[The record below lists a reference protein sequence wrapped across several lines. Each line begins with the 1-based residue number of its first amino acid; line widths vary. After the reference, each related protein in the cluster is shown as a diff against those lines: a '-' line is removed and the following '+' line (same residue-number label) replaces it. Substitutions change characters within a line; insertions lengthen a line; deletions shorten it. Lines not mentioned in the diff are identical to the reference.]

1 MWVIV
6 ILNSDIL
13 SHLLGIIE
21 ANRLVLLC
29 GAGLSIPPP
38 SNLMSAVRVSQACYD
53 KYQPIAVLPAAFR
66 DDVDALAG
74 HFHGRGEFRT
84 VFLSLVPWGALVGE
98 PNAGHAAV
106 ADFLICGVA
115 AAALSANFDPLIEQ
129 WANARKIAL
138 RGALDGQEAVNFTDT
153 PSPLLKFHGCLSRN
167 REETLWTQG
176 QLTDAAVTARVLS
189 CTDWMRV
196 HLPGKDLLVAGFW
209 TDWGYLN
216 SVLAAA
222 LNTQAFGSVT
232 VVDPLDDA
240 TLQGKAPE
248 LWARLTMPGIQ
259 FQHIQASGDEVLEE
273 LRVGFSKVWGR
284 RFFEL
289 ARPLMEAEGKIFS
302 PTTADTL
309 DTLECEDLYN
319 LRRDGEG
326 VPYNR
331 AARRKTPM
339 AESGPAAFA
348 HTLLVEAGATRDGAR
363 YTYTGR
369 QVRIVHGS
377 GQVLSTVR
385 ERYKEPPTL
394 PEADIIVCAGALDP
408 AVPGSLISTGTGKS
422 MVRPAAGGRSRWL
435 TLEQARAELGI

>member
-1 MWVIV
+1 MA
-6 ILNSDIL
+6 LDSDIL
-13 SHLLGIIE
+13 IRLLGSIE
-21 ANRLVLLC
+21 ADRLVLLC

-38 SNLMSAVRVSQACYD
+38 SNLMSAARVSQACYD
-53 KYQPIAVLPAAFR
+53 KYRAIAVLPAPLR

-74 HFHGRGEFRT
+74 HFHGRGEFQT
-84 VFLSLVPWGALVGE
+84 VFLSLVPWPDLVGE

-106 ADFLICGVA
+106 ADFLICGGA

-138 RGALDGQEAVNFTDT
+138 RGALNSQDAVNFTDT
-153 PSPLLKFHGCLSRN
+153 PSPLIKFHGCLIRN
-167 REETLWTQG
+167 RDETLWTQG

-189 CTDWMRV
+189 CSDWMRV

-248 LWARLTMPGIQ
+248 LWARLTMTGIQ
-259 FQHIQASGDEVLEE
+259 FRHIQASGNDVLEE
-273 LRVGFSKVWGR
+273 LRIGFSKVWAR
-284 RFFEL
+284 RFFQL
-289 ARPLMEAEGKIFS
+289 ARPLMEAEGKSFS

-309 DTLECEDLYN
+309 DTLGSEDLYN
-319 LRRDGEG
+319 FRRDGEG

-331 AARRKTPM
+331 AARMKAPVR
-339 AESGPAAFA
+339 ELGPAALA
-348 HTLLVEAGATRDGAR
+348 HTLLIEAGATRDGAW
-363 YTYTGR
+363 YTYAGR
-369 QVRIVHGS
+369 RVRIVHGS

-385 ERYKEPPTL
+385 EQYKEPPTL

-408 AVPGSLISTGTGKS
+408 AVPGSLISTGTGRS
-422 MVRPAAGGRSRWL
+422 VVRPAAGGRSLWL
-435 TLEQARAELGI
+435 TLEQARVELGI